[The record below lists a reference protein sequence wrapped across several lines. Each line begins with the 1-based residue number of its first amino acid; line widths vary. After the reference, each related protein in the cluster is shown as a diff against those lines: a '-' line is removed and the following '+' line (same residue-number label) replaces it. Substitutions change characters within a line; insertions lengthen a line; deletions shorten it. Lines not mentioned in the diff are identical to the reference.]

1 LNEQNPTNP
10 LQYFY
15 SNQVLRQILS
25 ADDSTS
31 NKAIDDLLLS
41 AHEYLVPVDYESISL
56 TNADRLYMQ
65 ENDVSEDLMRKMK
78 SLAAMSVSEL
88 NG

>member
-1 LNEQNPTNP
+1 MNEQNPTNP

-65 ENDVSEDLMRKMK
+65 ENGVSEDLMRKMK

>member
-65 ENDVSEDLMRKMK
+65 ENGVSEDLMRKMK